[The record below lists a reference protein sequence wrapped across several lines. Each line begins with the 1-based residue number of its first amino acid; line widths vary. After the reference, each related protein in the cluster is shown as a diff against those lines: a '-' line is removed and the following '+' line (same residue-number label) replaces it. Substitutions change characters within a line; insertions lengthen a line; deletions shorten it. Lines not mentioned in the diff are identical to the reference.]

1 MSSMEDQLTIESLA
15 KSLTTDIQTPG
26 ASAPTTAPAAAN
38 SMLLSTSIASSDDA
52 DKTMSLAGGL
62 PEDTLTLSGIA
73 RNISEDFKKSKKVGF
88 FLQYINSIH
97 SFKT

>member
-38 SMLLSTSIASSDDA
+38 SMLLSTSVASSDDA

-73 RNISEDFKKSKKVGF
+73 RNISEDFKKSKKVRF
-88 FLQYINSIH
+88 FLLYLFS
-97 SFKT
+97 